1 MAYPEGMIP
10 FTYAQTEAILAACDS
25 EIVLRDRL
33 WSENIQPARIRFA
46 DVRSGCLAVQDNLDG
61 RPGFENAHQELQA
74 ALEEVDCHP
83 LWVASAVREL
93 V

>member
-1 MAYPEGMIP
+1 MSAP

-25 EIVLRDRL
+25 EIALRDRL
-33 WSENIQPARIRFA
+33 WSMNIQPPRSRFA

-61 RPGFENAHQELQA
+61 HEGFDNAHEELQA
-74 ALEEVDCHP
+74 ALDEVDCHP

-93 V
+93 VG